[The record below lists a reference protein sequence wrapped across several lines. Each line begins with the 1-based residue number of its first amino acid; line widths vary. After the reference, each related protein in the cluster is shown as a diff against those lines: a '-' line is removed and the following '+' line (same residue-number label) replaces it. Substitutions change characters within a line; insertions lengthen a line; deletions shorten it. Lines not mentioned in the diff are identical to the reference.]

1 MGLGGRY
8 ARAPG
13 AVGRK
18 LLPGV
23 PGREQ
28 TVGRG
33 DRRGRLLRDCAQR
46 SLGAEKHVAGRHQKE
61 GESSG
66 AWPYSDDFYLDLDL
80 EEGWVSRRPRWHMLR
95 RKRTSS
101 NFAFPEGAIL
111 TGWMPSSP
119 VVESKKRKKVW
130 CGWTPLSVASSA
142 TWKVSFRVLLGPSV
156 TGSGRFEREILSP
169 SYSFPN
175 E

>member
-66 AWPYSDDFYLDLDL
+66 AWPYSDNFLFGFGGEIGLVEDHGDTCY
-80 EEGWVSRRPRWHMLR
+80 EESAPVR
-95 RKRTSS
+95 
-101 NFAFPEGAIL
+101 IL
-111 TGWMPSSP
+111 PFQ
-119 VVESKKRKKVW
+119 K
-130 CGWTPLSVASSA
+130 A
-142 TWKVSFRVLLGPSV
+142 
-156 TGSGRFEREILSP
+156 RF
-169 SYSFPN
+169 
-175 E
+175 